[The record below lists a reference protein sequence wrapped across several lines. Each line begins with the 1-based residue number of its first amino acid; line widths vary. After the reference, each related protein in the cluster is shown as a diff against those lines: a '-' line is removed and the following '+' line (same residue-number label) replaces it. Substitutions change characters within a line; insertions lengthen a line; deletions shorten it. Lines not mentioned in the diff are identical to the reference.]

1 MKLREGMY
9 VREKPEDWGQKLT
22 HCRTYKIV
30 ISSRDSRGIGMH
42 SYDAI
47 QLGIADRVCL
57 SVTDLCGSVLV
68 NGYYVEEIDQ
78 FEGMLLEVG
87 GAART

>member
-1 MKLREGMY
+1 MKLRDGMY

-22 HCRTYKIV
+22 HCRTFKI
-30 ISSRDSRGIGMH
+30 IIEGRSQYGIGLH
-42 SYDAI
+42 SYGAI
-47 QLGIADRVCL
+47 QVGIPNFVKARVQEM
-57 SVTDLCGSVLV
+57 CGSVMV
-68 NGYYVEEIDQ
+68 NGNYVEEIDQ